1 MGGVLLVTG
10 GSRGIGAAI
19 CSFAGR
25 QGYKVAV
32 NYNRSADRAMEVVR
46 AIRAEGG
53 QAAAV
58 QGDVTREA
66 DIVAMFTRI
75 DETLGRITAL
85 VNNAGGGGTLGPVEE
100 VTAERLANVVNLNLI
115 GPIFC
120 AREAVRR
127 MSTERGGSGGAI
139 VNVSSMSAF
148 NGGMGGLASYAAA
161 KGGLESFTIGLA
173 NEVGG
178 KGVRV
183 NCIRLGAVETDA
195 HTHDTPEWRETMTR
209 TIVLRRY
216 GRPDEAAN
224 AALFLLSEA
233 SSYITGAILNVSG
246 GRR

>member
-1 MGGVLLVTG
+1 MVGVLLVTG

-19 CSFAGR
+19 CVLAARKGF
-25 QGYKVAV
+25 KVAV
-32 NYNRSADRAMEVVR
+32 NYNRSADLAGELVD
-46 AIRAEGG
+46 AIRERAGD
-53 QAAAV
+53 AMAL

-66 DIVAMFTRI
+66 DIVRMFTEI
-75 DETLGRITAL
+75 DEKLGRITAL
-85 VNNAGGGGTLGPVEE
+85 VNNAGGGGELGPVEA
-100 VTAERLANVVNLNLI
+100 VTAERLSRVISLNLA

-127 MSTERGGSGGAI
+127 MSTDNGGSGGSI
-139 VNVSSMSAF
+139 VNVSSMAAF
-148 NGGMGGLASYAAA
+148 NGGMAGLTAYAAA

-173 NEVGG
+173 NEVGP
-178 KGVRV
+178 KGIRV

-195 HTHDTPEWRETMTR
+195 HVNDTVEWREAMIR
-209 TIVLRRY
+209 SIVLKRY
-216 GRPDEAAN
+216 GLPEEAAN